1 MPLDIDVLERS
12 FARVKPRAGEFASD
26 FYDDLFA
33 RNPQA
38 RALFAGTD
46 MAEQRKKLMDSL
58 VLVIENLE
66 NPDVLTDALRRLGG
80 RHAAYGVRDEH
91 YGMVAGALL
100 ATFEAHLGPEWT
112 PEVKGAWVDAY
123 GAISGI
129 MRAGASA
136 SGAAR

>member
-1 MPLDIDVLERS
+1 MALDVAVLERS
-12 FARVKPRAGEFASD
+12 FARVKPRADRFAAD
-26 FYDDLFA
+26 FYDALFTAHPETRPLFA
-33 RNPQA
+33 DA
-38 RALFAGTD
+38 D

-80 RHAAYGVRDEH
+80 RHTAYGVRDEH

-123 GAISGI
+123 GAISEI